1 MPFFLF
7 PLEEREWERTFNMKI
22 FQDIGQ
28 YFLLMNR
35 VVSKPDDFKV
45 FRESV
50 WKEIILIGYYS
61 IVIVVIISGFIGA
74 VITLQTAY
82 NMTNPIYPDYII
94 GLGTRDSVILEF
106 SSTIV
111 GLVLAGKVGSSIA
124 SHIGTMQVTQQIDAL
139 ETMGVNSANY
149 LILPKIVA
157 AVISFP
163 FLGIL
168 SMITGIAGGWIA
180 GAMSGEVPSPMYVY
194 GLQYAFIPYYMVY
207 SLIKICV
214 FGIIISSVASYYG
227 YNTRGG
233 ALEVGKASTTAV
245 VNSSLIILVF
255 NLILTSL
262 LL

>member
-1 MPFFLF
+1 M
-7 PLEEREWERTFNMKI
+7 
-22 FQDIGQ
+22 
-28 YFLLMNR
+28 
-35 VVSKPDDFKV
+35 SKPDDLKV

-61 IVIVVIISGFIGA
+61 IVIVVIISAFIGA

-82 NMTNPIYPDYII
+82 NMSNPLYPSYII

-124 SHIGTMQVTQQIDAL
+124 SHLGTMQVTQQIDAL

-157 AVISFP
+157 ALISFP
-163 FLGIL
+163 FLGIV

-180 GAMSGEVPSPMYVY
+180 GAMSGEVPTSMYVY
-194 GLQYAFIPYYMVY
+194 GLQYMFVPYYMVY

-214 FGIIISSVASYYG
+214 FGVIISSVASYYG
-227 YNTRGG
+227 YFTRGG

-245 VNSSLIILVF
+245 VNSSLIILIF
-255 NLILTSL
+255 NLLLTAL

>member
-1 MPFFLF
+1 
-7 PLEEREWERTFNMKI
+7 MKI

-28 YFLLMNR
+28 YFLLMRR
-35 VVSKPDDFKV
+35 VMSAPDNWKV
-45 FRESV
+45 FRESL

-61 IVIVVIISGFIGA
+61 VVIVLIISAFIGA
-74 VITLQTAY
+74 VVTLQASY
-82 NMTNPIYPDYII
+82 NMTNPIYPDYVI
-94 GLGTRDSVILEF
+94 GLGTRDTVILEF

-111 GLVLAGKVGSSIA
+111 ALVLAGKVGSNIS

-139 ETMGVNSANY
+139 ESMGVNSANY
-149 LILPKIVA
+149 LILPKIIA
-157 AVISFP
+157 SVITFP

-168 SMITGIAGGWIA
+168 SMITGIGGGWLA
-180 GAMSGEVPSPMYVY
+180 GAMSGEVPSSMFVI

-214 FGIIISSVASYYG
+214 FGIIISSVSSYYG
-227 YNTRGG
+227 YTTRGG

-245 VNSSLIILVF
+245 VNSILILLVF

>member
-1 MPFFLF
+1 VNPFF
-7 PLEEREWERTFNMKI
+7 N
-22 FQDIGQ
+22 IGQ
-28 YFLLMNR
+28 YFLLMGR
-35 VVSKPDDFKV
+35 VFTKPDDAKV
-45 FRESV
+45 FRENV

-61 IVIVVIISGFIGA
+61 IVIVLIISTFIGA

-124 SHIGTMQVTQQIDAL
+124 SNIGTMQVTQQIDAL
-139 ETMGVNSANY
+139 ETMGVNSANF

-157 AVISFP
+157 AVITFP

-168 SMITGIAGGWIA
+168 SMITGIAGGWLA
-180 GAMSGEVPSPMYVY
+180 GMMSGEVPSAQYVY
-194 GLQYAFIPYYMVY
+194 GLQYAFIPYYIVY
-207 SLIKICV
+207 SLIKICT

-227 YNTRGG
+227 YYTRGG

-255 NLILTSL
+255 NLLLTAL

>member
-1 MPFFLF
+1 
-7 PLEEREWERTFNMKI
+7 MKI

-28 YFLLMNR
+28 YFLLMAR
-35 VVSKPDDFKV
+35 VMSKPDDVKV

-61 IVIVVIISGFIGA
+61 IVIVVIISAFIGA
-74 VITLQTAY
+74 VITLQAAY
-82 NMTNPIYPDYII
+82 NMTNPLYPDYII
-94 GLGTRDSVILEF
+94 GLGTRDTVILEF
-106 SSTIV
+106 SSTII
-111 GLVLAGKVGSSIA
+111 GLVLAGKVGSSVA
-124 SHIGTMQVTQQIDAL
+124 SHIGTMQVTQQVDAL

-163 FLGIL
+163 FLGLL

-180 GAMSGEVPSPMYVY
+180 GAMSGEVPSPMFVI

-245 VNSSLIILVF
+245 VNSSLIILIF
-255 NLILTSL
+255 NLLLTAL

>member
-1 MPFFLF
+1 
-7 PLEEREWERTFNMKI
+7 MKI

-28 YFLLMNR
+28 YFMLMGR
-35 VVSKPDDFKV
+35 VMSKPDDVTV

-61 IVIVVIISGFIGA
+61 IVIVVIISAFIGA

-180 GAMSGEVPSPMYVY
+180 GAMSGEVPSAQYVY
-194 GLQYAFIPYYMVY
+194 GLQYMFVPYYMVY

-227 YNTRGG
+227 YYTRGG

-245 VNSSLIILVF
+245 VNSSLIILIF
-255 NLILTSL
+255 NLLLTAL

>member
-1 MPFFLF
+1 M
-7 PLEEREWERTFNMKI
+7 
-22 FQDIGQ
+22 G
-28 YFLLMNR
+28 R
-35 VVSKPDDFKV
+35 VMSKPDDLSV

-61 IVIVVIISGFIGA
+61 IVIVVIISAFIGA

-180 GAMSGEVPSPMYVY
+180 GTMSGEVPAAQYVY
-194 GLQYAFIPYYMVY
+194 GLQYMFIPYYMVY

-227 YNTRGG
+227 YYTRGG

-245 VNSSLIILVF
+245 VNSSLIILIF
-255 NLILTSL
+255 NLLLTAL

>member
-1 MPFFLF
+1 
-7 PLEEREWERTFNMKI
+7 MKI

-28 YFLLMNR
+28 YFLLMGR
-35 VVSKPDDFKV
+35 VLSKPDDFRV
-45 FRESV
+45 FRESL

-61 IVIVVIISGFIGA
+61 IIIVVIISGFIGA
-74 VITLQTAY
+74 VITLQAAY
-82 NMTNPIYPDYII
+82 NMTNPIYPDYVI

-139 ETMGVNSANY
+139 ESMGVNSANY

-157 AVISFP
+157 TVISFP
-163 FLGIL
+163 FLGLL

-180 GAMSGEVPSPMYVY
+180 GAVSGEVPSSQYVY
-194 GLQYAFIPYYMVY
+194 GLQYAFIPYYVVY

>member
-1 MPFFLF
+1 M
-7 PLEEREWERTFNMKI
+7 
-22 FQDIGQ
+22 G
-28 YFLLMNR
+28 R
-35 VVSKPDDFKV
+35 VFTKPDDAKV
-45 FRESV
+45 FRENV

-61 IVIVVIISGFIGA
+61 IVIVLIISTFIGA

-124 SHIGTMQVTQQIDAL
+124 SNIGTMQVTQQIDAL
-139 ETMGVNSANY
+139 ETMGVNSANF

-157 AVISFP
+157 AVITFP

-168 SMITGIAGGWIA
+168 SMITGIAGGWLA
-180 GAMSGEVPSPMYVY
+180 GMMSGEVPSAQYVY
-194 GLQYAFIPYYMVY
+194 GLQYAFIPYYIVY
-207 SLIKICV
+207 SLIKICT

-227 YNTRGG
+227 YYTRGG

-255 NLILTSL
+255 NLLLTAL